1 VLRPLR
7 RRRTRRVSSLLF
19 ATIAGCVTC
28 SLTACSGSS
37 SVHLVASIEP
47 VAVTTGPAL
56 STTVESKTT
65 PTTPNTGGTSP
76 SPSDATPKVVAPLSL
91 SRALGQMLM
100 SNLTGLQPSHRLL
113 TRIRA
118 GQVGNVI
125 LYSENIASNGQ
136 IASLDATLQQ
146 AAKAGGNPP
155 LFIGTDQEGGE
166 VKRVSDAP
174 PTLSAQQMGASENP
188 SAVALSQGR
197 ATGDYLRRLGINLDF
212 APVADIPTT
221 AESFLHERAFGH
233 TQALVIA
240 GATGFADGLAEAH
253 IAGTAKHFPGLG
265 AAGPRDTD
273 VEVVTIDASK
283 GTLQNA
289 YAPYESMSRLGP
301 SVAPLVMVS
310 NAIYPNLDPSGL
322 PADLSPSIV
331 RGQLRLAGMG
341 ARVVITDDLEVPSV
355 QQYADAPVMAVKA
368 GDDILMFA
376 GHESGSEQAYREIKA
391 AVASGTL
398 SQSLIIAAAERVI
411 ELKQNLGLG

>member
-1 VLRPLR
+1 M
-7 RRRTRRVSSLLF
+7 
-19 ATIAGCVTC
+19 I
-28 SLTACSGSS
+28 LTACSDSS
-37 SVHLVASIEP
+37 PVRLVANTERAS
-47 VAVTTGPAL
+47 VTAMPTL
-56 STTVESKTT
+56 STIVESKSTST
-65 PTTPNTGGTSP
+65 APSTGGTPPGLSE
-76 SPSDATPKVVAPLSL
+76 ATPKAAAPLSL
-91 SRALGQMLM
+91 GHAVGQMLM

-113 TRIRA
+113 ARIRA

-125 LYSENIASNGQ
+125 LYGENIASNSQ
-136 IASLDATLQQ
+136 LATLNSTLQQ

-174 PTLSAQQMGASENP
+174 PTLSAQQMGSSANP
-188 SAVALSQGR
+188 SAVARSQGR

-212 APVADIPTT
+212 APVSDVPTT
-221 AESFLHERAFGH
+221 ADNFLHERAFGH
-233 TQALVIA
+233 TQASVIA
-240 GATGFADGLAEAH
+240 GATGFAAGLAEGH

-283 GTLQNA
+283 SALQGA

-341 ARVVITDDLEVPSV
+341 ARVVITDDMEVPAV
-355 QQYADAPVMAVKA
+355 QQYANAPVMAVKA

-376 GHESGSEQAYREIKA
+376 EHESGSEQAYREIKA

-398 SQSLIIAAAERVI
+398 SQAFIIAAAERVI
-411 ELKQNLGLG
+411 QLKQDLGLG